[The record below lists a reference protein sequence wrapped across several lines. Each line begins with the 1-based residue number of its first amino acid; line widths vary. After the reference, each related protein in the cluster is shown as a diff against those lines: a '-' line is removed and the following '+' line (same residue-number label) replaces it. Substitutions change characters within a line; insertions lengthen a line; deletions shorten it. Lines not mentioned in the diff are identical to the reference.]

1 MEMACK
7 SVFRTRLDTVR
18 PTVSEKYKHICYV
31 GVPSFAINKFT
42 MQVVNNHVVLK
53 KKNTL
58 ASFDL

>member
-1 MEMACK
+1 MEDP
-7 SVFRTRLDTVR
+7 V
-18 PTVSEKYKHICYV
+18 E
-31 GVPSFAINKFT
+31 VPSFAINKFT